1 MEMRERSASARLF
14 LTEAMREAAIY
25 VNGDRAQSSAKE
37 ISSRI
42 NDALG
47 KLVAGVY
54 HKLPY
59 IDTAMGENDIRKLFR
74 EQNQQ
79 LTLNPGAAAANELAL
94 RDVNDYIA
102 SNTARHLKTSMKSI
116 LDRFTKAPY
125 GFIEAD
131 VQWLVARLFKSGD
144 IALYVNNEAITLH
157 TKTEDEL
164 LRCLTRKEYNEKLMA
179 EKRVKANE
187 KQKKA
192 VREVMKELF
201 RVSSASEEDDAL
213 MSSFMKYADSLKT
226 ELEKLEIRCSS
237 QPQYPGKSVI
247 QAGKRLVSLI
257 LPIRYPNEF
266 FSTVDSRRDDLLDFA
281 EDYEPVK
288 KFFAGDQLEIFDRAI
303 RLMGIFDESKTFIV
317 NEEIEGI
324 AEQVKAIMKKPAPYS
339 EIFRLPGLL
348 DQYVNTYG
356 AVLQEM
362 EQPVLEAIDEAKA
375 RVAGALEGKACREQ
389 LSGKL
394 HEKFM
399 ELREKATHCNNVA
412 ALQNIKVEADALK
425 VRCLNEINDAESR
438 LMARTAQEAP
448 RGAQEAAGRNPGA
461 AAPEQ
466 EAAAEPALP
475 RPKKQKTVSIRAIN
489 TSNTWQLESAED
501 VRRCVAELQDRL
513 MKALEEDTVVNIEF

>member
-1 MEMRERSASARLF
+1 M
-14 LTEAMREAAIY
+14 
-25 VNGDRAQSSAKE
+25 
-37 ISSRI
+37 
-42 NDALG
+42 
-47 KLVAGVY
+47 
-54 HKLPY
+54 
-59 IDTAMGENDIRKLFR
+59 
-74 EQNQQ
+74 
-79 LTLNPGAAAANELAL
+79 
-94 RDVNDYIA
+94 NDYIA

-131 VQWLVARLFKSGD
+131 VQWLFARVFKSGD

-425 VRCLNEINDAESR
+425 VRCLNDAESR

-489 TSNTWQLESAED
+489 TSSTWQLESAED

>member
-1 MEMRERSASARLF
+1 
-14 LTEAMREAAIY
+14 
-25 VNGDRAQSSAKE
+25 
-37 ISSRI
+37 
-42 NDALG
+42 
-47 KLVAGVY
+47 
-54 HKLPY
+54 
-59 IDTAMGENDIRKLFR
+59 
-74 EQNQQ
+74 
-79 LTLNPGAAAANELAL
+79 
-94 RDVNDYIA
+94 
-102 SNTARHLKTSMKSI
+102 
-116 LDRFTKAPY
+116 
-125 GFIEAD
+125 
-131 VQWLVARLFKSGD
+131 
-144 IALYVNNEAITLH
+144 
-157 TKTEDEL
+157 
-164 LRCLTRKEYNEKLMA
+164 
-179 EKRVKANE
+179 
-187 KQKKA
+187 
-192 VREVMKELF
+192 
-201 RVSSASEEDDAL
+201 
-213 MSSFMKYADSLKT
+213 
-226 ELEKLEIRCSS
+226 
-237 QPQYPGKSVI
+237 
-247 QAGKRLVSLI
+247 
-257 LPIRYPNEF
+257 
-266 FSTVDSRRDDLLDFA
+266 
-281 EDYEPVK
+281 
-288 KFFAGDQLEIFDRAI
+288 
-303 RLMGIFDESKTFIV
+303 MGIFDESKTFIV

-489 TSNTWQLESAED
+489 TSSTWQLESAED

>member
-1 MEMRERSASARLF
+1 MIDEGIRNVKKILADNFVRPDEAQKILSILRERGGYTVIDKLTVKLNIREDRYEAEFSNLGIKNIPILPEYASRYDRLLCGGIWCIVQLDYEF
-14 LTEAMREAAIY
+14 MEEDKKVSPIR
-25 VNGDRAQSSAKE
+25 
-37 ISSRI
+37 
-42 NDALG
+42 
-47 KLVAGVY
+47 
-54 HKLPY
+54 
-59 IDTAMGENDIRKLFR
+59 IRKLTPIQMPHIDM
-74 EQNQQ
+74 EAVSY
-79 LTLNPGAAAANELAL
+79 T
-94 RDVNDYIA
+94 
-102 SNTARHLKTSMKSI
+102 HL
-116 LDRFTKAPY
+116 
-125 GFIEAD
+125 
-131 VQWLVARLFKSGD
+131 
-144 IALYVNNEAITLH
+144 
-157 TKTEDEL
+157 
-164 LRCLTRKEYNEKLMA
+164 
-179 EKRVKANE
+179 
-187 KQKKA
+187 
-192 VREVMKELF
+192 
-201 RVSSASEEDDAL
+201 
-213 MSSFMKYADSLKT
+213 
-226 ELEKLEIRCSS
+226 LEIRCSS

-412 ALQNIKVEADALK
+412 AC
-425 VRCLNEINDAESR
+425 RTSR
-438 LMARTAQEAP
+438 WKPTR
-448 RGAQEAAGRNPGA
+448 
-461 AAPEQ
+461 
-466 EAAAEPALP
+466 
-475 RPKKQKTVSIRAIN
+475 
-489 TSNTWQLESAED
+489 
-501 VRRCVAELQDRL
+501 
-513 MKALEEDTVVNIEF
+513 